1 MEKVK
6 LGKQS
11 ESTLDLDT
19 PSNSHSDSDDQAGEE
34 IVFIKQI
41 KGKKNSWD
49 LHEEL
54 NWQLG
59 KTKKKRSVSKSKH
72 AVSNHA
78 GKPMSCKRSKSAMI
92 GLPIEVKTPAMIRAE
107 EIKSSLGCEFPS
119 FVKPLVRSNV
129 SSCFWMVIMTPLHFN
144 LHLNSKSIG
153 LPGPFSKS
161 HLPEKDTSV
170 ILEDESG
177 EQFQVKYIQGRW
189 GLSGGWRS
197 FAMGHKLLKGDVLI
211 FQLVESY
218 KMKVYIVRANGFT
231 EVDGALSLLN
241 LDAHVKQDDTEKDDA
256 DNGTIALDNKK
267 RKRPIS
273 LQLAI
278 VKKNKKAS
286 LQKSVPKLT
295 ESVVQL
301 ENCCEEVGSE
311 PLIGPRFSSSTI
323 RIRDVKS
330 FKHFN
335 ILVDG
340 LSIDLEIPKHIRVKY
355 FNLCRSRSAFLHAR
369 LFRGLNI
376 KLVSGI
382 ISETVNIADAI
393 RACTLTTSRDEF
405 EVWEKSLKSF
415 ELIGMNVG
423 FLRARLRH
431 LRSLAIKTEVDVD
444 VKKYVEAKTRK
455 VQADDEIG
463 KLEARVVQLKAAS
476 RKLGAV
482 IKALKSKV
490 EDCEHKFQKEVDAPW

>member
-1 MEKVK
+1 MGKVK
-6 LGKQS
+6 PGKQS

-19 PSNSHSDSDDQAGEE
+19 PSNSHSYSDDQAGEE
-34 IVFIKQI
+34 IVFIKQV

-54 NWQLG
+54 NCQLG

-78 GKPMSCKRSKSAMI
+78 EKPMSCKRSKSAMI
-92 GLPIEVKTPAMIRAE
+92 GLPVEVKTPAMIRAE

-129 SSCFWMVIMTPLHFN
+129 SSCFWM
-144 LHLNSKSIG
+144 G

-170 ILEDESG
+170 
-177 EQFQVKYIQGRW
+177 
-189 GLSGGWRS
+189 
-197 FAMGHKLLKGDVLI
+197 
-211 FQLVESY
+211 
-218 KMKVYIVRANGFT
+218 YIVRANGLT

-278 VKKNKKAS
+278 VKKAS

-301 ENCCEEVGSE
+301 ENGCEEVGSE
-311 PLIGPRFSSSTI
+311 PLIGPRLSSSSI
-323 RIRDVKS
+323 RIWDVKS

-340 LSIDLEIPKHIRVKY
+340 LSIDSEIPKHIRVKY
-355 FNLCRSRSAFLHAR
+355 FNLCRSRRAFLHAR

-415 ELIGMNVG
+415 ELMGMNVG
-423 FLRARLRH
+423 FLSARLRR
-431 LRSLAIKTEVDVD
+431 LLSLAIKTDVEVD

-455 VQADDEIG
+455 VQVDDKIR
-463 KLEARVVQLKAAS
+463 KLEANVVELKAAS

-482 IKALKSKV
+482 ITALKSKV
-490 EDCEHKFQKEVDAPW
+490 EVYEHKFQEEVDTPW